1 MLSQSLINQIKYPD
15 LIEPYAK
22 FYTEMKESS
31 IEKRLPRYDE
41 LYRMFDDVLYA
52 GKDRSRRIVFDW
64 LTPEETAKAMAEY
77 VPPIEAIEF
86 PKN

>member
-1 MLSQSLINQIKYPD
+1 MKYPD

-31 IEKRLPRYDE
+31 IEKRLPRYDD
-41 LYRMFDDVLYA
+41 LYRMFDNALYA
-52 GKDRSRRIVFDW
+52 GKDRSKRIVFDW
-64 LTPEETAKAMAEY
+64 LTPAEVTIAVAED
-77 VPPIEAIEF
+77 VPSIESIVF